1 MCRRSV
7 FADPQETGLA
17 PQLAPRVLHLG
28 CEKKSS
34 LWKHSA
40 LALNFWISSGAVLSS
55 TTLSYLCIIIGPLQ
69 SVSRILKLLFIFP
82 YFPEGQPT
90 GIVNAKA
97 DNDHRVSEGPEI
109 SSKLWR
115 SDYFFPP
122 WLALMENDLKFFWG
136 SHWSAL
142 SDPILQFWREPFW
155 NLSRGGKNSKIT
167 GKILRH
173 EQWKHSIGINHHL
186 FVVCN

>member
-1 MCRRSV
+1 MNWSWKFPALNFISKSSKQSV
-7 FADPQETGLA
+7 YVGLRTTSLWLRPKVFFKTSEKVDFPPSPQCAVAPSLRILRKPDSPHNSPQEFFTLD
-17 PQLAPRVLHLG
+17 
-28 CEKKSS
+28 EKSS

-69 SVSRILKLLFIFP
+69 SVSRILELLFIFP

-115 SDYFFPP
+115 SDYFFRP
-122 WLALMENDLKFFWG
+122 D
-136 SHWSAL
+136 
-142 SDPILQFWREPFW
+142 
-155 NLSRGGKNSKIT
+155 
-167 GKILRH
+167 
-173 EQWKHSIGINHHL
+173 
-186 FVVCN
+186 

>member
-142 SDPILQFWREPFW
+142 SGPILQFW
-155 NLSRGGKNSKIT
+155 T
-167 GKILRH
+167 ILKFVKR
-173 EQWKHSIGINHHL
+173 WKKQ
-186 FVVCN
+186 